1 MILSSLGKYKDFGL
15 LILRVGLGVMFI
27 LHGWPKIKGGPEMW
41 TGVGGSMANF
51 GVTAVPVLW
60 GFLAALSEFGGG
72 ICLVLGFA
80 FRPACLLMLCT
91 MIVATMH
98 HLKAGDG
105 LMVASHAIED
115 GVAFLAMTILGP
127 GKYSIDKK

>member
-1 MILSSLGKYKDFGL
+1 MILSSLGKYKDAGL
-15 LILRVGLGVMFI
+15 LVLRVGLGVMFI

-41 TGVGGSMANF
+41 QGLGAAMANL

-72 ICLVLGFA
+72 ICLVLGLA
-80 FRPACLLMLCT
+80 FRPACLLMLVT
-91 MIVATMH
+91 MIVAAVH
-98 HLKAGDG
+98 HLAAGDG
-105 LMVASHAIED
+105 VMKASHAIEL

-127 GKYSIDKK
+127 GKYSIDRK

>member
-1 MILSSLGKYKDFGL
+1 MWQ
-15 LILRVGLGVMFI
+15 GLGAAMGN
-27 LHGWPKIKGGPEMW
+27 L
-41 TGVGGSMANF
+41 

-80 FRPACLLMLCT
+80 FRPACLIMMFT

-98 HLKAGDG
+98 HLMGGDG
-105 LMVASHAIED
+105 LMTASHAIEN
-115 GVAFLAMTILGP
+115 GVMFLGLFLLGP
-127 GKYSIDKK
+127 GKYSVDKK

>member
-1 MILSSLGKYKDFGL
+1 MIFSSLGRYKDVALL
-15 LILRVGLGVMFI
+15 LIRLGLGTMFI
-27 LHGWPKIKGGPEMW
+27 LHGWPKIRGGPEMW
-41 TGVGGSMANF
+41 QGLGAAMGNL

-80 FRPACLLMLCT
+80 FRPACLIMMFT

-98 HLKAGDG
+98 HLMGGDG
-105 LMVASHAIED
+105 LMTASHAIEN
-115 GVAFLAMTILGP
+115 GVMFLGLFLLGP
-127 GKYSIDKK
+127 GKYSVDKK